1 MAVKDNIKR
10 LIGIELGRV
19 RRERRLCLE
28 DVAAQTKMSMT
39 AIDQLE
45 LGRLRTWRLYKE
57 LLAFYGKTLKIELVD
72 NPETEI

>member
-1 MAVKDNIKR
+1 
-10 LIGIELGRV
+10 
-19 RRERRLCLE
+19 
-28 DVAAQTKMSMT
+28 MT